1 MSFGSRE
8 RAFIFQF
15 LIFTYLSSLIL
26 NFWLDKKLNKIS
38 SQKKFPQKMNFPIL
52 STLIFLPILAAI
64 FLAFFKFKN
73 DKNYSFYGLFI
84 SLINLVLSLV
94 LLGLFDKKIGD
105 FQLKE
110 IFQIISDSD
119 IKYFVG
125 IDGISLLMIIL
136 TAFLTPICLLVS
148 FGSVEKR
155 IKEYVISFL
164 LIEGFVI
171 GSFAALDLVFFYMFF
186 EAMLIPMFLM
196 IGIWGGEN
204 RIYASYKFFLYT
216 LFGSVFFLISI
227 ICIYLYT
234 GTTDVILLT
243 KGLSSYFPLEF
254 QKWLWL
260 AFFISFAIKVPMF
273 PVHTWLPDAHVQA
286 PTAGSVILAGILIK
300 LGAYGFIRFSLPFFP
315 QASVFFAPAVLWLSV
330 IAIIYGSLV
339 SLMQKDMKKMIA
351 YSSVAHM
358 GFVTLGIFSFTRQG
372 LDGAIMQMI
381 SHGIVSAAL
390 FMCVGV
396 IYDRLHTKQIADL
409 GGIATKMPNF
419 ALLAMIFT
427 MASVGLPGTSG
438 FVGEFLTIIG
448 AFKVNKPAAIFA
460 AFGVILGACYM
471 LWLYKRVWFS
481 EITNHHIEKIKDLGK
496 IEFFTLGLMAFCA
509 IIFGIFPNLI
519 LSFFDLPVSA
529 LLARF

>member
-1 MSFGSRE
+1 
-8 RAFIFQF
+8 
-15 LIFTYLSSLIL
+15 
-26 NFWLDKKLNKIS
+26 
-38 SQKKFPQKMNFPIL
+38 MNFPIL
-52 STLIFLPILAAI
+52 SALIFLPIMAAI
-64 FLAFFKFKN
+64 LLLFLNFKN
-73 DKNYSFYGLFI
+73 TRQYYIYGILISVVNFILSCKLFF
-84 SLINLVLSLV
+84 V
-94 LLGLFDKKIGD
+94 FDKEIAG
-105 FQLKE
+105 FQLTE
-110 IFQIISDSD
+110 IIRIFNDSE

-125 IDGISLLMIIL
+125 IDGISLLLTVL
-136 TAFLTPICLLVS
+136 TAFLIPICLAIS
-148 FGSVEKR
+148 INSIDKR
-155 IKEYVISFL
+155 VKQYVIAFL

-171 GSFAALDLVFFYMFF
+171 GSFCALDLLFFYMFF
-186 EAMLIPMFLM
+186 EAMLIPMFLV

-216 LFGSVFFLISI
+216 LFGSVLFLIAI

-234 GTTDVILLT
+234 GTTDVPALT
-243 KGLSSYFPLEF
+243 KGLPTYFPLEY
-254 QKWLWL
+254 QKWFWL
-260 AFFISFAIKVPMF
+260 AFFISFAVKVPMF

-315 QASVFFAPAVLWLSV
+315 AASQFFAPMVLTLSV

-358 GFVTLGIFSFTRQG
+358 GFVTMGIFSFTTQG
-372 LDGAIMQMI
+372 VDGAIMQMI

-409 GGIATKMPNF
+409 GGIAEKMPNF
-419 ALLAMIFT
+419 AMLAMVFT

-448 AFKVNKPAAIFA
+448 TFKASKITAILAAI
-460 AFGVILGACYM
+460 GVILGACYM

-481 EITNHHIEKIKDLGK
+481 EINNKKIEALSDLGR
-496 IEFFTLGLMAFCA
+496 IEFITLGLMAFFT
-509 IIFGIFPNLI
+509 ILLGIFPNLV
-519 LSFFDLPVSA
+519 LSFFKLPVST
-529 LLARF
+529 LLAGY